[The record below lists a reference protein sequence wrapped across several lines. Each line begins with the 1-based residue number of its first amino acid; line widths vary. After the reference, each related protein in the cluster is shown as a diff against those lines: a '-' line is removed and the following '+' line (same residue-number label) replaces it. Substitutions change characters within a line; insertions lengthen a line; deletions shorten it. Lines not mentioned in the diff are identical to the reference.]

1 MEQFL
6 QKIEQHINENQFDT
20 ALSQCRQSMGSFVR
34 SYTALALLKGYDPE
48 QLILQFNERF
58 LDKLHD
64 EQELK
69 KEVNFYIKTLDS
81 LPHVKSRLGLK

>member
-6 QKIEQHINENQFDT
+6 QKIEQRINENQFDT

-34 SYTALALLKGYDPE
+34 SYTAFALLKGYDPE